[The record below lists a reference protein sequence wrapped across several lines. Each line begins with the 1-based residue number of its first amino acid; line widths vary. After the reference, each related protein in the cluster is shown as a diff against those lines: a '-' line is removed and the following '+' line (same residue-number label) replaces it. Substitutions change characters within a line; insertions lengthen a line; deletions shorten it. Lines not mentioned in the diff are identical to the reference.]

1 MVEFKTKAQDI
12 PTERYRHVALLGDS
26 TSLEVYRPGRFEEAK
41 AYWDGKN
48 GIYALKKEVC
58 VMASPPHFAMFASKA
73 FLGSTHDY
81 SHHKSNY
88 REYLP
93 YLKKTAQEKRALTED
108 NQHDF
113 WAMVLDKGYIGPPQD
128 TPHLRRITPFKPAG
142 TTREKEVNQVANKIR

>member
-81 SHHKSNY
+81 YLNY

-93 YLKKTAQEKRALTED
+93 YLKK
-108 NQHDF
+108 NC
-113 WAMVLDKGYIGPPQD
+113 
-128 TPHLRRITPFKPAG
+128 
-142 TTREKEVNQVANKIR
+142 TRKARSH